1 MNIFFAAMIKDIIF
15 DLSNTAN
22 MSTQTYYIGQTLNI
36 DGKQLVVRK
45 VITKNMLRVSY
56 GFDTKGNDVVGIILV

>member
-1 MNIFFAAMIKDIIF
+1 MVRLINRIIF
-15 DLSNTAN
+15 TVSNTAN
-22 MSTQTYYIGQTLNI
+22 MNTQTYYIGQTLNI

-56 GFDTKGNDVVGIILV
+56 GFDTKGNDVIGIILV